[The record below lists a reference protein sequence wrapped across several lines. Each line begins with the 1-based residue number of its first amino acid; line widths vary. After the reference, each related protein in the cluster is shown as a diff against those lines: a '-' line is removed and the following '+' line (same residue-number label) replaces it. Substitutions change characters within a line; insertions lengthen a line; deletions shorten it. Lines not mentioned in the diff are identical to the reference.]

1 MSTRSAKAEKLIG
14 VKHPSNNQVVTL
26 QAECHQANVYS
37 GAMQRLT
44 YEHDD
49 CQGISTRK
57 EDREFCFL
65 LKTLK
70 DKTVIRQN
78 KERYIVYFDDS
89 LNLRWEFHADVK
101 DRVNAYACMM
111 EIEHIAA
118 LPIDYLSKKHLMAWG
133 KMLAHA
139 ISLAT
144 MHKVEDAAK
153 VAKSAKRFINARA
166 REKARFWW
174 VQASIACSFLLFVI
188 YAITLFNF
196 LKAIDLGGI
205 KYDEI
210 LHNELFLIATAIIFG
225 VIGSQFS
232 ILERLGSIEVDP
244 SAGRVVYWVDA
255 VVRILTGA
263 FAAVVSYAALKSDI
277 ILGFLNTESVTSLNN
292 KYFWIV
298 AFISMLSGF
307 SERFVPSL
315 LRKAEEENG
324 NTKPEGDS
332 KSKEQ
337 HKPSSQD
344 EMPYLEQKDKTMEST
359 SSADEG

>member
-57 EDREFCFL
+57 EDKEFCFL

-111 EIEHIAA
+111 EIEHVAA

-153 VAKSAKRFINARA
+153 VAKAAKKFINARA

-174 VQASIACSFLLFVI
+174 VQASVVCSFLLFFT
-188 YAITLFNF
+188 YAVTLFYLPEQINGV
-196 LKAIDLGGI
+196 AGI
-205 KYDEI
+205 NSDEV
-210 LHNELFLIATAIIFG
+210 FLIATAIIFG

-232 ILERLGSIEVDP
+232 VLERLGDIEVDP
-244 SAGRVVYWVDA
+244 SAGRTVYWVDA

-324 NTKPEGDS
+324 NGNTKPEGDT
-332 KSKEQ
+332 KPKEEQ

-344 EMPYLEQKDKTMEST
+344 EMPYLEKKDKTMEST